1 MKPVEEKLT
10 RFLRGNLFASLLVI
24 TALAVIW
31 SGATMGNTACGLSS
45 GGYAGKFGSMTVF
58 SELTTVRL
66 SSFVMLLMMSL
77 MWLVNRFFNIV
88 RTTSKLYI
96 GLFALMAAGT
106 PGTMGAV
113 LNGPVLGFAVMLSLV
128 VMYTTYNRG
137 LPTRRI
143 FLVFT
148 LMSAGAA
155 FQWSYVAFMPVFL
168 LGCAQM
174 RCLTIRSLLAAGTGM
189 LTPPWILWG
198 FGLITLHDAAP
209 LAIGWPTAE
218 VFAGFSP
225 VEALTAVATLVTA
238 VVTTLYNTIRIYG
251 FNAQTRAFN
260 GIFASLTLWTA
271 ALTAV
276 DLGHAVTFM
285 PLLTALTAMQATLF
299 FRMNIERRGYIL
311 VIALTLIYLTSICLQ
326 IL

>member
-24 TALAVIW
+24 AALAVIW
-31 SGATMGNTACGLSS
+31 SGVTMGEAHALSS

-58 SELTTVRL
+58 SELATVRL
-66 SSFVMLLMMSL
+66 ASLVMLLTMSL

-88 RTTSKLYI
+88 RTTSKLYL
-96 GLFALMAAGT
+96 GLFALMAAAT
-106 PGTMGAV
+106 PGTMGAA

-148 LMSAGAA
+148 LMSAGAS
-155 FQWSYVAFMPVFL
+155 FQWTYAAFMPLFL

-174 RCLTIRSLLAAGTGM
+174 RCLTFRSLLAAGAGM

-198 FGLITLHDAAP
+198 FGMIVFRDAAP
-209 LAIGWPTAE
+209 LAIGWPTADI
-218 VFAGFSP
+218 FAGFSP
-225 VEALTAVATLVTA
+225 AEILTAVTTLATA
-238 VVTTLYNTIRIYG
+238 VVATLYNTIRIYG

-276 DLGHAVTFM
+276 DLGHVATFM

-311 VIALTLIYLTSICLQ
+311 VIALTMIYFISICLQ